1 MDSPPFG
8 EKISFLEIIIHPEVN
23 PSRLLGVTAKY
34 RQKIGEIAIFRREN
48 STLNL

>member
-23 PSRLLGVTAKY
+23 PSRLLGVLSNKLSNT
-34 RQKIGEIAIFRREN
+34 RVSIG
-48 STLNL
+48 